1 MPRTSDKRER
11 LVDAAMTLFHHRGF
25 GQTSLS
31 DIAEQSGVPLGN
43 VYYYF
48 KTKDDLAN
56 AVIHERIRDM
66 NGMFQMCEIKD
77 DPKASLYCFLDFLID
92 HRTDISKY
100 GCPIGGL
107 CQELN
112 KDDSELANK
121 ADELLN
127 QGLEWITRQF
137 KLMQRKDA
145 AELAQHL
152 LANTHGAS
160 LLANTFSKPEIVK
173 QEAENTKAWIESL

>member
-11 LVDAAMTLFHHRGF
+11 LVDAAVTLFYHRGY

-56 AVIHERIRDM
+56 AVITERTHHQNDM
-66 NGMFQMCEIKD
+66 FAYCEQGNE
-77 DPKASLYCFLDFLID
+77 PQASLLCFLDVL
-92 HRTDISKY
+92 TDLSGDVAKY
-100 GCPIGGL
+100 GCPIGSL

-112 KDDSELANK
+112 KNDTALADK
-121 ADELLN
+121 ADALL
-127 QGLEWITRQF
+127 QQALTWSTKQF
-137 KLMQRKDA
+137 KCMGHKDA
-145 AELAQHL
+145 AKLAQHL
-152 LANTHGAS
+152 MATMHGAS
-160 LLANTFSKPEIVK
+160 LLTNTFNKPSIIKE
-173 QEAENTKAWIESL
+173 EATRMKKWIKSL

>member
-11 LVDAAMTLFHHRGF
+11 LVDAAVTLFHHRGY

-56 AVIHERIRDM
+56 AVIEERIHHQHE
-66 NGMFQMCEIKD
+66 MFDNCEQAD
-77 DPKASLYCFLDFLID
+77 DPRASLYCFLDILVD
-92 HRTDISKY
+92 LSGDISKY

-112 KDDSELANK
+112 KDDTALSHK
-121 ADELLN
+121 ADELLG
-127 QGLEWITRQF
+127 QAIKWSTKQF
-137 KLMQRKDA
+137 KQMGHKDA
-145 AELAQHL
+145 AQLAQHL
-152 LANTHGAS
+152 MATMHGAS
-160 LLANTFSKPEIVK
+160 LLANTFTKPRIIKE
-173 QEAENTKAWIESL
+173 EAARMKAWIKGL

>member
-11 LVDAAMTLFHHRGF
+11 LVDAAVDLFHHRGY

-56 AVIHERIRDM
+56 AVIEERIHHQHD
-66 NGMFQMCEIKD
+66 MFQQCEQAKD
-77 DPKASLYCFLDFLID
+77 PQTSLFKFLDILID
-92 HRTDISKY
+92 LSGDISRY

-112 KDDSELANK
+112 KDDSELAGK
-121 ADELLN
+121 ADELLS
-127 QGLEWITRQF
+127 QALKWTTVQF
-137 KLMQRKDA
+137 KLMGKKDA
-145 AELAQHL
+145 AKLAQHL
-152 LANTHGAS
+152 MATMHGAS
-160 LLANTFSKPEIVK
+160 LLANTFSKPDIIKE
-173 QEAENTKAWIESL
+173 EATRMKAWIKSQ